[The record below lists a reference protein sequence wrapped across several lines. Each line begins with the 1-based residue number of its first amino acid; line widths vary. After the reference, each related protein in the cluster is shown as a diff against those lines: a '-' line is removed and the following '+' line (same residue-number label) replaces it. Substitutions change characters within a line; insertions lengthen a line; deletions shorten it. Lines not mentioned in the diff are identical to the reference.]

1 MATQKQKDMKKFWV
15 RALCV
20 FLAILMIGSSLVAVL
35 SLL

>member
-1 MATQKQKDMKKFWV
+1 MATQKQNDRKKFWV

>member
-1 MATQKQKDMKKFWV
+1 MAAQKQKDAKKIWV

-20 FLAILMIGSSLVAVL
+20 FLAILMVGSSLVAVL

>member
-20 FLAILMIGSSLVAVL
+20 FLAILMIGSSLVAILNLV
-35 SLL
+35 

>member
-1 MATQKQKDMKKFWV
+1 MDTQKQKDAKKFWV

-20 FLAILMIGSSLVAVL
+20 FLAVLMIGSSLVAVL